1 MIELDILKRP
11 VLLDGGMGRELRF
24 RGVDVPG
31 TIWSAMALVVAP
43 EAVRQIHMDYI
54 QAGADVITVNSYGI
68 IRSDLAR
75 ENMADR
81 FAELN
86 RTAASLA
93 VEARDTVGRDT
104 VIAGSLPPLRGSF
117 RPDRVGR
124 IHEIEPLYREQA
136 ELLAPFVD
144 LFICETMSTA
154 AEALAAARAACTTGK
169 PVWVAWTLDELQPG
183 KLRSGETLR
192 EAYQLI
198 AEWPVSGLLA
208 NCCPPERVTDAMP
221 DLSQPGFKYVGGYA
235 NTFAHIPGDWELD
248 GEKETDGFL
257 DLRSDLDPGDYAA
270 HAADWLASG
279 ATVVG
284 GCCGTR
290 PAHIARLRELMDDH
304 SPAS

>member
-1 MIELDILKRP
+1 MTGKN
-11 VLLDGGMGRELRF
+11 
-24 RGVDVPG
+24 
-31 TIWSAMALVVAP
+31 A
-43 EAVRQIHMDYI
+43 
-54 QAGADVITVNSYGI
+54 
-68 IRSDLAR
+68 
-75 ENMADR
+75 
-81 FAELN
+81 
-86 RTAASLA
+86 
-93 VEARDTVGRDT
+93 

-136 ELLAPFVD
+136 DLLAPYVD

-154 AEALAAARAACTTGK
+154 AESLAAARAASTTGK

-192 EAYQLI
+192 AAYQLI
-198 AEWPVSGLLA
+198 AELPVSGLLA

-235 NTFAHIPGDWELD
+235 NTFAHIPGDWDLD
-248 GEKETDGFL
+248 GDKATDGFL
-257 DLRSDLDPGDYAA
+257 DLRTDLDPESYAA
-270 HAADWLASG
+270 YAAKWLAGG

-290 PAHIARLRELMDDH
+290 PAHITHLRKLLD
-304 SPAS
+304 AG

>member
-24 RGVDVPG
+24 RGVETPG

-43 EAVRQIHMDYI
+43 EAVRQIHVDYI

-68 IRSDLAR
+68 IRSDLAK
-75 ENMADR
+75 ENIEDR

-86 RTAASLA
+86 RTAGRLA
-93 VEARDTVGRDT
+93 VEARDTAARGT

-117 RPDRVGR
+117 RPDRVGS

-136 ELLAPFVD
+136 DLLAPYVD

-154 AEALAAARAACTTGK
+154 AEALAAARAACATGK
-169 PVWVAWTLDELQPG
+169 PVWVAWTLDEYQPG
-183 KLRSGETLR
+183 KLRSGETLSHAFR
-192 EAYQLI
+192 QI
-198 AEWPVSGLLA
+198 AELPVSGLLA
-208 NCCPPERVTDAMP
+208 NCCPPERVTEAVQE
-221 DLSQPGFKYVGGYA
+221 LLQTGCKYVGGYA

-248 GEKETDGFL
+248 GEKESDGFL
-257 DLRSDLDPGDYAA
+257 DLRSDLDPASYAA
-270 HAADWLASG
+270 FAADWLAGG

-290 PAHIARLRELMDDH
+290 PAHIQRLRTLLDGN
-304 SPAS
+304 